1 MPSERREVEFVKL
14 VAAGNHFVLLDAD
27 RDPPPPDVAAF
38 VVRACRPA
46 TGIGAD
52 GVLLVRRT
60 AADAVRLTVF
70 NPDGSIA
77 KMCGNGARCAA
88 YHVLRQDGG
97 SQLSVTLGRDR
108 LHTLHARLVGSGDGE
123 GSGGDGSGGGGGSG
137 EAVELSSPQPLAT
150 AGPIRLDGFDFHT
163 VDTGTEYAVAFVDD
177 VERIDVAAVAPPIR
191 HHHRFAP
198 GGTSVSFAELRPD
211 GLRVRTYERG
221 NEEET
226 LSCASG
232 AVACA
237 VVARTLGLPIP
248 DRVAVHNRS
257 ADPLSV
263 RIVGT
268 GPPFAA
274 LTSTGPVARV
284 FGGTVAV

>member
-1 MPSERREVEFVKL
+1 M
-14 VAAGNHFVLLDAD
+14 
-27 RDPPPPDVAAF
+27 
-38 VVRACRPA
+38 
-46 TGIGAD
+46 D
-52 GVLLVRRT
+52 G
-60 AADAVRLTVF
+60 
-70 NPDGSIA
+70 
-77 KMCGNGARCAA
+77 
-88 YHVLRQDGG
+88 
-97 SQLSVTLGRDR
+97 
-108 LHTLHARLVGSGDGE
+108 
-123 GSGGDGSGGGGGSG
+123 
-137 EAVELSSPQPLAT
+137 
-150 AGPIRLDGFDFHT
+150 LDGFDFHT

-177 VERIDVAAVAPPIR
+177 VDRIDLATVGPAIR
-191 HHHRFAP
+191 HHPHFAP

-221 NEEET
+221 NEAET

-268 GPPFAA
+268 GPPFVA
-274 LTSTGPVARV
+274 LTSTGSVARV
-284 FGGTVAV
+284 FAGTVPV

>member
-1 MPSERREVEFVKL
+1 MPTERREVEFVKL

-38 VVRACRPA
+38 AVRACQPA

-60 AADAVRLTVF
+60 GADEVRLTVF
-70 NPDGSIA
+70 NPDGSVA

-88 YHVLRQDGG
+88 FYVLREDGG

-108 LHTLHARLVGSGDGE
+108 LYTLQARLE
-123 GSGGDGSGGGGGSG
+123 RSG
-137 EAVELSSPQPLAT
+137 EFVELSSPQPLA
-150 AGPIRLDGFDFHT
+150 AVGPIRLDGFDYFT

-177 VERIDVAAVAPPIR
+177 VDRIDMATVGPAIR
-191 HHHRFAP
+191 YHPHFAP

-221 NEEET
+221 NEAET

-237 VVARTLGLPIP
+237 VVARTLSLPIS

-263 RIVGT
+263 RIIGPA
-268 GPPFAA
+268 PPFAA
-274 LTSTGPVARV
+274 LTSTASVARV
-284 FGGTVAV
+284 FAGTVEV